1 MKRDEILKALYDSGF
16 VKYYTMELC
25 NNPIDRLYMD
35 DVVQEIWCMLITT
48 KDGVLER
55 LWDEGGLNQ
64 VRKYASGMISRQL
77 HSKSSTIYRK
87 YKRYAMNT
95 QLKGEIKEGEYD
107 GEDAWTKA

>member
-1 MKRDEILKALYDSGF
+1 MTREKIIQELYDSGF

-25 NNPIDRLYMD
+25 NNPVDRLYLD
-35 DVVQEIWCMLITT
+35 DITQEIWMMLINT
-48 KDGVLER
+48 KEGVLER

-87 YKRYAMNT
+87 YKRYALNT
-95 QLKGEIKEGEYD
+95 TLKGEVKDGDYND
-107 GEDAWTKA
+107 GEDTW